1 MLPLN
6 QGLCSDSEQK
16 SEKAKKQKSK
26 HYVKILSEN
35 NKAFFVFFWLEI
47 LKNGI

>member
-6 QGLCSDSEQK
+6 QGLCSDCE
-16 SEKAKKQKSK
+16 QKSK
-26 HYVKILSEN
+26 HNGRNVKMLSEN

-47 LKNGI
+47 LKNTI